1 MTTTAHTTAHA
12 TGSAPTPAMDSRL
25 IGVAHYA
32 ARAVLEKVLSR
43 YHVTF
48 QEMVTLRPVATAGG
62 PVEHDRLVGRTAA
75 ALKADEAGVR
85 DVIGQLIAKGLLAAD
100 GPHLRIT
107 DAGQTFYAGAS
118 AETAEIAARI
128 YAGIPAE
135 DLAAAARV
143 LTTVTER
150 AEAEL
155 AALAS

>member
-1 MTTTAHTTAHA
+1 MTTTSPVSTPAPA
-12 TGSAPTPAMDSRL
+12 SAPSPAMDSRL

-48 QEMVTLRPVATAGG
+48 QEMVTLRPVAIAGG
-62 PVEHDRLVGRTAA
+62 PVERDRLVGRTVA
-75 ALKADEAGVR
+75 ALKADEAEVR
-85 DVIGQLIAKGLLAAD
+85 EVIGQLITKGLLAAE

-118 AETAEIAARI
+118 AETAEVAARI
-128 YAGIPAE
+128 YTGIPAE

-150 AEAEL
+150 ADAEL